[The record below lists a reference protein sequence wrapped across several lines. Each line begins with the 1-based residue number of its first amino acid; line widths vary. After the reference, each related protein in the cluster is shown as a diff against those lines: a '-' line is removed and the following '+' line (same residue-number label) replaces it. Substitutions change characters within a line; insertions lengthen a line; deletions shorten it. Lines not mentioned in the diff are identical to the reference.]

1 MITNIHQRN
10 PAPFSLSIS
19 KEELTIL
26 QGRKQH
32 KGLIA
37 SAKVSKIYE
46 HLEKVTSTF
55 AKAGMIETPT
65 KTNLSRCANYLK
77 IYHYHLSIGD
87 IQPMFYL
94 SSKGSITKI
103 KVVDI
108 ANIETLAGEY
118 WLIAKELIL
127 KMNDLKKI

>member
-10 PAPFSLSIS
+10 PAPFSLNIS
-19 KEELTIL
+19 PDELTIL

-37 SAKVSKIYE
+37 SAKVSKVYDQ
-46 HLEKVTSTF
+46 LEKVTTVF

-65 KTNLSRCANYLK
+65 KINLSRCANYLK
-77 IYHYHLSIGD
+77 IHHFHLSIGD

-94 SSKGSITKI
+94 CSKGSISKI
-103 KVVDI
+103 KTIDI
-108 ANIETLAGEY
+108 ESIEIAAYEY
-118 WLIAKELIL
+118 WMIAKELIL
-127 KMNDLKKI
+127 KMNDLKNI